1 MRSAVKTDYMQ
12 KKVLVIDDDEGILE
26 SLEVALAMEGYEV
39 ETMSEGHLS
48 FEKAALSQPDLIIL
62 DVLLSGKD
70 GRDITKKLKKQ
81 TATKHIP
88 IVMIS
93 AHPNIKESTIKAG
106 ADFFLSKPFDMHVLF
121 STVEKLLK

>member
-39 ETMSEGHLS
+39 ETTSEGHLS
-48 FEKAALSQPDLIIL
+48 FGKASTTFPDLIIL

-70 GRDITKKLKKQ
+70 GRDIAKMLKKQ
-81 TATKHIP
+81 KK
-88 IVMIS
+88 
-93 AHPNIKESTIKAG
+93 N
-106 ADFFLSKPFDMHVLF
+106 
-121 STVEKLLK
+121 